1 MKKSTIE
8 KLFGTYMCTPDASG
22 PDDEFI
28 MVHQPN
34 YHDPIMSSGA
44 ANETDDEET
53 DDEQKSS
60 SDDHSDDDSDDDYV
74 E

>member
-8 KLFGTYMCTPDASG
+8 KLFGKYMCTPDASG

-34 YHDPIMSSGA
+34 YHDPIMSAGVADES
-44 ANETDDEET
+44 DYEET
-53 DDEQKSS
+53 DNEQKSS
-60 SDDHSDDDSDDDYV
+60 SDDSDGDYP
-74 E
+74 